1 MVFVDFSSEGF
12 LMQCLKP
19 PPLSPS
25 AFRIFFMYTIFDQ
38 KGRYAYLYDLPQKVP
53 FSRTYRSV
61 LVNNFMNDVT
71 EPFFS

>member
-19 PPLSPS
+19 PPSPPLRS
-25 AFRIFFMYTIFDQ
+25 GFFLYTIFDQ

-53 FSRTYRSV
+53 FSHTYRSV